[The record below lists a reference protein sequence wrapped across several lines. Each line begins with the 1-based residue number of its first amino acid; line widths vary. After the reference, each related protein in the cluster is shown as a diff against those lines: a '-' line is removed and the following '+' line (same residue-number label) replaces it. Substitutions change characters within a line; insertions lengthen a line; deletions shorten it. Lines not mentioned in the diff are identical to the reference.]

1 VRELLNFF
9 IRNSKWFVFIFYM
22 VMAAI
27 LLFTHN
33 PYQHHV
39 YLTSAGRVSSAVY
52 DVAGNVT
59 SYFNL
64 RENNDD
70 LNRRN
75 ADLQLE
81 VIALREQVQHLYE
94 RQAEVA
100 SDTLAPFYAL
110 RHYQFIVAHVI
121 NNSVMRSHN
130 YLTINKGT
138 ADGVNPEMGV
148 IDQNGVVGIVNVV
161 TDHHARVISLLNPN
175 FRLSCKIKGNESFG
189 SLVWD
194 GKDPRFAVLEELP
207 RHTKYQK
214 GDTVITSGYSA
225 VFPEGIPVGVVVN
238 GNSGRNENFFALKVR
253 LLSDFSTLNN
263 VQVVVNN
270 NAEELKRLEEL
281 NQVTEGKSTNPEE

>member
-1 VRELLNFF
+1 MRELLNFF
-9 IRNSKWFVFIFYM
+9 IRNSKWFVFAFYL
-22 VMAAI
+22 VLAGW
-27 LLFTHN
+27 LLFQHN

-39 YLTSAGRVSSAVY
+39 YLTSAGKVSASIY

-64 RENNDD
+64 KENNED

-81 VIALREQVQHLYE
+81 VIALREQVQRLNE
-94 RQAEVA
+94 KRAEEK
-100 SDTLAPFYAL
+100 SDTLAPFQAL
-110 RHYQFIVAHVI
+110 RHYQFIVAHVV
-121 NNSVMRSHN
+121 NNSVMLARN
-130 YLTINKGT
+130 YITINKGQL
-138 ADGVNPEMGV
+138 DGVKPEMGV

-161 TDHHARVISLLNPN
+161 SDHHARVISLLNPN

-194 GKDPRFAVLEELP
+194 GKDPHYAVLEELP
-207 RHTKYQK
+207 RHTKYHT

-225 VFPEGIPVGVVVN
+225 VFPEDIPVGVVVSDN
-238 GNSGRNENFFALKVR
+238 KGRNENFFALKVR
-253 LLSDFSTLNN
+253 LLSDFTTLNN

-270 NAEELKRLEEL
+270 YSAELKELEEA
-281 NQVTEGKSTNPEE
+281 NQVTEGKTSPTE